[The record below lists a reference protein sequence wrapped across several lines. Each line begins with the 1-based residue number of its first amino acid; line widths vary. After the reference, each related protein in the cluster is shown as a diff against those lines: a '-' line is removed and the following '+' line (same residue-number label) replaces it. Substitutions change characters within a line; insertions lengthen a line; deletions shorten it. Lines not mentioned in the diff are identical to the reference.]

1 MRHFMASSLLASAA
15 ALNLP
20 RDLLQIRQT
29 TNTNKTSHTIALTAT
44 LYGSRYNAPVTIG
57 GTEFSLLVD
66 TGSSDTFVIEDDFE
80 CVGQSAYTGDVVQ
93 VEQSQCAYASKAY
106 SPSESDTY
114 EPIANETFLAAYG
127 AGVASGSMALEDITL
142 GGVTVTDQ
150 RFGLV
155 NLSSPMG
162 LGASGI
168 LGLAYPVITSA
179 YEVNGTLEDIAD
191 DVAEDDL
198 DDDDLNSSIEQEPY
212 SPLFVS
218 MARRGLVE
226 PYFSLALQRLDGDQ
240 ETGDGGVL
248 VLGGLPD
255 VKLANNFTT
264 VAAEYYKAA
273 EFRSDNG
280 TRLRSYWAT
289 TVQKITY
296 GDNGEHT
303 ASYQTIVDSGAPMN
317 YVPTEVAD
325 GFNQRFSSRAQW
337 DDTQGAYLVDC
348 DADAPDFAVQLG
360 GTTFKLNPADLIL
373 HSGVEYGGEEICVSA
388 VTRGLEQQ
396 VNETDSTEL
405 YILGA
410 GFLKGVVAVFDF
422 GNSQMRFA
430 ERETSAASV
439 LQIFGGGKFAVVFG
453 VMFAL
458 WI

>member
-1 MRHFMASSLLASAA
+1 MRHLIASSLLASAA
-15 ALNLP
+15 AVNLP
-20 RDLLQIRQT
+20 RHHLQIRQSSNT
-29 TNTNKTSHTIALTAT
+29 TRTAHTIPLTAT

-57 GTEFSLLVD
+57 NTEFDLLVD
-66 TGSSDTFVIEDDFE
+66 TGSSDTFVIETGYE
-80 CVGQSAYTGDVVQ
+80 CFGQSVYTGDIVT
-93 VEQSQCAYASKAY
+93 VEQSQCAYASETY
-106 SPSESDTY
+106 NPSESNTF
-114 EPIANETFLAAYG
+114 EPINNETFIAAYG
-127 AGVASGSMALEDITL
+127 AGVATGSMAYEDITL

-155 NLSSPMG
+155 NSSSPMG

-179 YEVNGTLEDIAD
+179 YEVNGTLEDYVD
-191 DVAEDDL
+191 DLAEDL
-198 DDDDLNSSIEQEPY
+198 DDDDVDTSIEQEPY
-212 SPLFVS
+212 SPLFVN

-226 PYFSLALQRLDGDQ
+226 PYFSLALERLDGDS

-264 VAAEYYKAA
+264 VAAEYYEAA

-289 TVQKITY
+289 TVQRISY
-296 GDNGEHT
+296 GDNGEYT
-303 ASYQTIVDSGAPMN
+303 SSYQTIVDSGAPMN

-325 GFNQRFSSRAQW
+325 GFNQAFSSSAQW

-360 GTTFKLNPADLIL
+360 GTTFKLNPTDLVL
-373 HSGVEYGGEEICVSA
+373 RSGVEFGGEEICVSA

-396 VNETDSTEL
+396 INETDTTEL

-422 GNSQMRFA
+422 GNSEMRFA
-430 ERETSAASV
+430 ERDTSAASV
-439 LQIFGGGKFAVVFG
+439 LEVFGGRKLAVVLG

-458 WI
+458 LI

>member
-1 MRHFMASSLLASAA
+1 MRHFIASSLLASAA

-20 RDLLQIRQT
+20 RHLLQIRQA
-29 TNTNKTSHTIALTAT
+29 TNTNKTSHTISLTAT

-57 GTEFSLLVD
+57 NTEFSLLVD

-80 CVGQSAYTGDVVQ
+80 CVGQSAYTGDVVS
-93 VEQSQCAYASKAY
+93 VEQSQCAYASAAY
-106 SPSESDTY
+106 NPSESDTF

-127 AGVASGSMALEDITL
+127 AGVATGSMAFEDITL

-155 NLSSPMG
+155 NMSSPMG

-179 YEVNGTLEDIAD
+179 YEVNGTLEDIAED
-191 DVAEDDL
+191 LAEDL
-198 DDDDLNSSIEQEPY
+198 DDEGLTSSVEQEPY

-226 PYFSLALQRLDGDQ
+226 PYFSLALKRLDGDK

-255 VKLANNFTT
+255 VELANNFTT

-289 TVQKITY
+289 TVQKVTY

-325 GFNQRFSSRAQW
+325 GFNRGFSSSAQW

-373 HSGVEYGGEEICVSA
+373 RSGVEFGGEEICVSA

-396 VNETDSTEL
+396 VNATDTTEL

-410 GFLKGVVAVFDF
+410 GFLKSVVAVFDF

-430 ERETSAASV
+430 ERGTSAASA
-439 LQIFGGGKFAVVFG
+439 LQGLGAGKFVVVLG
-453 VMFAL
+453 VMLAL
-458 WI
+458 LI